1 MKVSRSRAFTPLAD
15 GGAGGGRAAE
25 EGREERGR
33 TPPSC
38 GDGGNSGSRF
48 ARLLARSLMRG
59 LTPQSR
65 VHPSG
70 AEAVKT
76 LDFWAAERP
85 SLLPVAQV

>member
-1 MKVSRSRAFTPLAD
+1 MEEQA
-15 GGAGGGRAAE
+15 AGELQRRG
-25 EGREERGR
+25 EERE
-33 TPPSC
+33 
-38 GDGGNSGSRF
+38 GGHRRHAAMAATAVRGSPVRS
-48 ARLLARSLMRG
+48 LARSLMRG